1 MNKAKQVHLHVV
13 PEPND
18 NKSIPIDILIEQ
30 YVASQQF
37 SEAEHLVALDPCEYM
52 YSVYIDALY
61 RHGYTELVK
70 QNLLEYECK
79 IKQIE
84 HNMHSYAYF
93 LLTWIK
99 AVIAYDEG
107 NYAEAAQLFESLTL
121 HHPQEGQAY
130 YALASASLHENIQN
144 LRRRI
149 ELYHPTPQ
157 EVDKI
162 NTYIAHLTKCI
173 QIVDGTGWHPQDHKN
188 IKNPIA

>member
-1 MNKAKQVHLHVV
+1 MNKTKQVHLHVV

-37 SEAEHLVALDPCEYM
+37 TQAENLVALDPCEYM
-52 YSVYIDALY
+52 YSIYIDALY
-61 RHGYTELVK
+61 RHGDTELAK
-70 QNLLEYECK
+70 KKLLEYECK

-84 HNMHSYAYF
+84 QNMHSYAYF

-107 NYAEAAQLFESLTL
+107 NYAEAAQLFETLTL

-130 YALASASLHENIQN
+130 YALASSSLHENIQN

-162 NTYIAHLTKCI
+162 NTYITHLTKCI
-173 QIVDGTGWHPQDHKN
+173 QIVDATGWHPQDHSKA
-188 IKNPIA
+188 KNPIA

>member
-13 PEPND
+13 PEPNNNQSVPVD
-18 NKSIPIDILIEQ
+18 MLIEQ
-30 YVASQQF
+30 YVTSQQF
-37 SEAEHLVALDPCEYM
+37 SEAENLVALDPCEYM

-70 QNLLEYECK
+70 QKLLEYECK
-79 IKQIE
+79 IKQSEQNI
-84 HNMHSYAYF
+84 HSYAYF

-99 AVIAYDEG
+99 AVIAYDDG
-107 NYAEAAQLFESLTL
+107 NYADAAQLFETLTL
-121 HHPQEGQAY
+121 HHPHAGQAY
-130 YALASASLHENIQN
+130 YALASSSLHENIQN
-144 LRRRI
+144 LHRRI

-173 QIVDGTGWHPQDHKN
+173 QIVDATDWHTQDHRKA
-188 IKNPIA
+188 KNPIA